1 MTLTPLIQQVG
12 RIRFDFIFIMPYT
25 IQSNYHYDEYV
36 YQFFAVYLCCACTL
50 YLIDEQVKW
59 PQVCQYELSS
69 LILYHPVLLTHGQR
83 VIVYSELYIMRSN
96 QMWCGSCNGCDT
108 RFQACSWDGKS
119 FVYICMMYNSRFLK
133 GLIQTLFSHPYVI

>member
-1 MTLTPLIQQVG
+1 MLYMIK
-12 RIRFDFIFIMPYT
+12 
-25 IQSNYHYDEYV
+25 YHYS
-36 YQFFAVYLCCACTL
+36 LCCACTL
-50 YLIDEQVKW
+50 YLIDEQVTW
-59 PQVCQYELSS
+59 PPVREYGLSS

-83 VIVYSELYIMRSN
+83 VIVYSELYIMWSN